1 MKRVVLLRRLADE
14 ACVLD
19 RSDGPHD
26 VYRNIIT
33 GKRAPVPRHREINE
47 FTARA
52 IIRALSAPS
61 GGEQGGADS

>member
-1 MKRVVLLRRLADE
+1 VKRVDLLRRLADE

-26 VYRNIIT
+26 IYRNIIT

-47 FTARA
+47 YTARA
-52 IIRALSAPS
+52 IIRRLSTPTTP
-61 GGEQGGADS
+61 DV

>member
-1 MKRVVLLRRLADE
+1 MKRVDLLRILRDE

-26 VYRNIIT
+26 VYRNILT
-33 GKRAPVPRHREINE
+33 GKTAPVPRHREINE

-52 IIRALSAPS
+52 IIKRLAAPPS
-61 GGEQGGADS
+61 EG

>member
-1 MKRVVLLRRLADE
+1 MKRVDLLRRLADE

-26 VYRNIIT
+26 IYRNIIT

-47 FTARA
+47 YTARA
-52 IIRALSAPS
+52 IIRRLSTPTTP
-61 GGEQGGADS
+61 DV

>member
-52 IIRALSAPS
+52 IIRA
-61 GGEQGGADS
+61 

>member
-47 FTARA
+47 FTAKA
-52 IIRALSAPS
+52 ILRRLSTPANP
-61 GGEQGGADS
+61 EN

>member
-14 ACVLD
+14 ACVVD

-47 FTARA
+47 FTAKA
-52 IIRALSAPS
+52 ILRRLSTPANP
-61 GGEQGGADS
+61 EN

>member
-26 VYRNIIT
+26 VYRNTIT

-52 IIRALSAPS
+52 VIRA
-61 GGEQGGADS
+61 